1 MVIHML
7 GVHSDF
13 AGKGLARKMVRFA
26 VEEAKSRGMKAI
38 RLDVLE
44 GNLPAERLYVS
55 EGFVYVDTLQLFY
68 EDTGRTNFNL

>member
-26 VEEAKSRGMKAI
+26 VEEAKNRGMKAI

-44 GNLPAERLYVS
+44 GNLPAEKLYVS